1 MAPFLGKPQ
10 PERGL
15 LRASFLVHMLVWPQ
29 LACRRECCACMVP
42 TWVKYTGG
50 RDLDADGS
58 LSLGLTR
65 GLVLSFRQSSG
76 EASGEEPPCVTN
88 GAVCLAFAEAHPCL
102 WRGSGGGGGC
112 HCHGGSRTAKHL
124 PQDGLARTLCRQNV
138 GPGEHGW
145 QSQPSPGCGHV
156 ARWTCSGG
164 QNCRVS
170 SEQDGPVRKT
180 RSGLGAGG
188 ARHSTDIAET
198 VGGGAARSGPGPG
211 AVPRGR
217 CPPLRTW
224 EPADAPT
231 PAPFPALPF
240 SGPRFLA
247 VTPLPFCALW
257 FCKSRNPGT
266 ETSPQAAREAGQPG
280 NNGLA
285 PALPRR
291 PQTTFPARQFSV
303 HFLRRKRNLGH
314 SRRGGGLSRAEQAC
328 APLSTRFH
336 LEICHVLP
344 KWQDRQSQLP
354 GPATCRSPSADGVRV
369 SGDPSGPPIQ
379 AGSPNRPVLSPHL
392 PTRTSGPFL
401 AGAPHCLPGP
411 LCPPSFSTR
420 FRALSG
426 SVHCQRRLACSA
438 LPAPTPWVPLCLC
451 WPCL

>member
-1 MAPFLGKPQ
+1 MT
-10 PERGL
+10 E
-15 LRASFLVHMLVWPQ
+15 
-29 LACRRECCACMVP
+29 
-42 TWVKYTGG
+42 
-50 RDLDADGS
+50 
-58 LSLGLTR
+58 
-65 GLVLSFRQSSG
+65 
-76 EASGEEPPCVTN
+76 
-88 GAVCLAFAEAHPCL
+88 
-102 WRGSGGGGGC
+102 
-112 HCHGGSRTAKHL
+112 
-124 PQDGLARTLCRQNV
+124 
-138 GPGEHGW
+138 
-145 QSQPSPGCGHV
+145 
-156 ARWTCSGG
+156 
-164 QNCRVS
+164 
-170 SEQDGPVRKT
+170 T

-188 ARHSTDIAET
+188 ARHGVDVAET
-198 VGGGAARSGPGPG
+198 FGGGGCRPVRARPRCCSSGSLPAAPHLG
-211 AVPRGR
+211 ARGR
-217 CPPLRTW
+217 PHARPL
-224 EPADAPT
+224 
-231 PAPFPALPF
+231 PFPALPF

-280 NNGLA
+280 NSGLA
-285 PALPRR
+285 RALPRR
-291 PQTTFPARQFSV
+291 PPTTFPARQFSV

-392 PTRTSGPFL
+392 PTRTPGPFV
-401 AGAPHCLPGP
+401 AGAPRCLPGP
-411 LCPPSFSTR
+411 LCLPSFSTC

-426 SVHCQRRLACSA
+426 RVHWQRRLACSA
-438 LPAPTPWVPLCLC
+438 LPAPTPSVPFCLC